1 MKSFLVLATLSLV
14 LSSCATI
21 KKSICDCQDAKKEAH
36 LANTT
41 TGPSASSSNGSGKTT
56 YTTDKT
62 STKPVK
68 LVKRKK
74 AAGQDSIVVDGDDM
88 ELANKMTKAVDNYVF
103 KDEEEEFKALC
114 DGPRFDC
121 WVNEMPYPKG
131 KKKIA
136 RTVPPFLSGS
146 KMGLRGEERVQ
157 VRFTFYP

>member
-1 MKSFLVLATLSLV
+1 MKRILVLAAFSLV

-21 KKSICDCQDAKKEAH
+21 KKSICDCQDTKKETHSAG
-36 LANTT
+36 AA
-41 TGPSASSSNGSGKTT
+41 ASSGAGSGKTT
-56 YTTDKT
+56 YTTDR
-62 STKPVK
+62 SSNKPVK

-114 DGPRFDC
+114 DGQRFDC
-121 WVNEMPYPKG
+121 WVNETPYPKG

>member
-1 MKSFLVLATLSLV
+1 MKNFLMMTALSLFLV
-14 LSSCATI
+14 SCASL
-21 KKSICDCQDAKKEAH
+21 KKSICDCPDTKKE
-36 LANTT
+36 NCS
-41 TGPSASSSNGSGKTT
+41 SAPATNSMSSNGTNHTKI
-56 YTTDKT
+56 YTTEK
-62 STKPVK
+62 SAKPVK

-74 AAGQDSIVVDGDDM
+74 GAGQDSIVVDTDDM

-114 DGPRFDC
+114 EGPRFDC
-121 WVNEMPYPKG
+121 WVNEATYPKG

-146 KMGLRGEERVQ
+146 KMGLRGDERIQ